1 MKNNTS
7 TLESIDKDYIK
18 QFCEKW
24 DIKELSIFGS
34 VSIQNDTEQSD
45 IDILIEF
52 KDKFKNGLLEF
63 IEIKEMLENYF
74 HKKVDLLTLNGL
86 KNSKNTVRKN
96 NILTNRVKLYES

>member
-1 MKNNTS
+1 MNNNINS
-7 TLESIDKDYIK
+7 LESIDKDYIK

-34 VSIQNDTEQSD
+34 VSIQSDNEQSD

-63 IEIKEMLENYF
+63 IEIKQLLENYF
-74 HKKVDLLTLNGL
+74 HKKVDLLTLSGL
-86 KNSKNTVRKN
+86 INSKNTVRKN
-96 NILTNRVKLYES
+96 NILMNRVKIYES